1 MTTIDIANMLEAI
14 ESTTAE
20 GNRKQLNQLLRELK
34 NQRIACFKEAMAA
47 GGGQKL
53 AQAILKILILEL
65 DEEEEESIEL
75 AELAYMACSYKISE
89 PVEYKTRVLLLHY
102 FYDYFTDTV
111 VTIFLDKY
119 RESDLLQARTLAVE
133 SLERMQLH
141 DLYAIEAIDAQF
153 VNQDQ
158 QLIDA
163 GNGLN
168 ISPDLSQE
176 EMLETTT
183 MHKVVFAYLVHKY
196 N

>member
-14 ESTTAE
+14 ESATAE
-20 GNRKQLNQLLRELK
+20 GNRKQLSQLLRELK
-34 NQRIACFKEAMAA
+34 NQRIARFKEAMAA
-47 GGGQKL
+47 GCGQKL

-75 AELAYMACSYKISE
+75 AELAYVACSYKISE

-141 DLYAIEAIDAQF
+141 DLYAIEAIDRK
-153 VNQDQ
+153 
-158 QLIDA
+158 
-163 GNGLN
+163 
-168 ISPDLSQE
+168 S
-176 EMLETTT
+176 
-183 MHKVVFAYLVHKY
+183 VV
-196 N
+196 